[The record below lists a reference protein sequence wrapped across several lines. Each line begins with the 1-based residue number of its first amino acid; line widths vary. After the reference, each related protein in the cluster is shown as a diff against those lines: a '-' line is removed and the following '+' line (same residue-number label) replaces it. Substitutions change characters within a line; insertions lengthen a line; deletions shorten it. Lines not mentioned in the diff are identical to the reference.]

1 MISYI
6 KGVLADKETTQVIVD
21 VNGIGYVINV
31 APRAVTDLPSIGD
44 TVMLYTYY
52 HQNRD
57 NKITLYGFTSK
68 DALKVFELALTVS
81 GVGPALAQNIV
92 ARLSP
97 PQFQRA
103 VHRGDATT
111 LMRVPRLSKDIAQV
125 IITKLKK
132 NIMKLKLEGEV
143 DLRKPAGSLEAEAIQ
158 ILVNTLGASESEAEQ
173 AVEKAQEILG
183 ESASRENL
191 IAQALRYI
199 RN

>member
-6 KGVLADKETTQVIVD
+6 KGVLADKETAQVIVD
-21 VNGIGYVINV
+21 VNGVGYAIDVP
-31 APRAVTDLPSIGD
+31 PRIVTDLPPIGD
-44 TVMLYTYY
+44 TVTLYTYY

-68 DALKVFELALTVS
+68 DGRKVFELALTVS

-97 PQFQRA
+97 SQFQRA
-103 VHRGDATT
+103 VQRGDATT
-111 LMRVPRLSKDIAQV
+111 LTRVPRLSKDIAQV

-132 NIMKLKLEGEV
+132 NIMKMKLEGDAELGESESLNIEV
-143 DLRKPAGSLEAEAIQ
+143 IKM
-158 ILVNTLGASESEAEQ
+158 LVNLGASEFEAEQ
-173 AVEKAQEILG
+173 AVEKAQKVLG
-183 ESASRENL
+183 DSAQRENL
-191 IAQALRYI
+191 VAQALRYI